1 VNLEETRHINSP
13 IAIIECP
20 PTNKILYFINKM
32 VKIAQIAPK
41 KFADAIIILIEEL
54 AIKSS

>member
-1 VNLEETRHINSP
+1 
-13 IAIIECP
+13 
-20 PTNKILYFINKM
+20 M

-54 AIKSS
+54 AIKSSWLSYFLRFGNIYSKLPRIM